1 MPEHTQAQINEERKT
16 FPQNIWKVFIIEA
29 FLFLLTMGLGI
40 VTAFRINEIVTV
52 KRIDI
57 PQIPFL
63 QFIIQFFLA
72 TLFIYLL
79 IHFIKLK
86 KQKSTIFKVLF
97 VLAVFWGGMLVINS
111 WIPGT
116 PSFLLMGF
124 LIIWWWKKPLILI
137 QDLCIMLGIAGAGSM
152 LGLAFSPEA
161 VIIFLIIF
169 SIYDLIAVYKTKHMV
184 EMAKEMI
191 KSKAILGMIIPPD
204 FSGFQESLKEIK
216 PGGRFL
222 ILGGGDIVF
231 PLFLC
236 SSLIP
241 SGIFNSLIVAF
252 FSLFGLFVSFWFFV
266 SQKKRKPI
274 PALPPIA
281 FFSILGYLMT
291 KILY

>member
-1 MPEHTQAQINEERKT
+1 MPEQTQVQINEERKS
-16 FPQNIWKVFIIEA
+16 FSQNIWKVFIIEA
-29 FLFLLTMGLGI
+29 FLFFLTLGLGI

-52 KRIDI
+52 KKIDI

-63 QFIIQFFLA
+63 QFIIQFFLV
-72 TLFIYLL
+72 TLFIYFL

-204 FSGFQESLKEIK
+204 LSGFRESLKEIK

-222 ILGGGDIVF
+222 ILGGGDMVF
-231 PLFLC
+231 PLLLC

>member
-1 MPEHTQAQINEERKT
+1 MPEHTRAQINEERKS

-29 FLFLLTMGLGI
+29 FLFFLTLGLGI

-52 KRIDI
+52 KKIDI

-72 TLFIYLL
+72 TLFIYFL

-116 PSFLLMGF
+116 PSFILMGF

-184 EMAKEMI
+184 EMAREMI

-204 FSGFQESLKEIK
+204 ISGFQESLKEIK

-222 ILGGGDIVF
+222 ILGGGDMVF
-231 PLFLC
+231 PLLLC
-236 SSLIP
+236 SSLTP